1 MAKDN
6 GLEKSKN
13 ARTEAEP
20 FILVKPDGR
29 IISCN
34 ETFAELLGYD
44 QDELKELR
52 WDIDLTPPEW
62 VKGEKQVMNNIAVT
76 DQPNMFV
83 KEYIRKDGTRIAVEQ
98 QINAIK
104 DRRGEVQY
112 YYTFVNEIKGK
123 QARMDI
129 QRKIER
135 GHFSL
140 MGHWPVFIYRCVNDK
155 DWTMKWIHGDFKK
168 ITGYDIKEVIDNKV
182 ISWGKMIHPD
192 DIERTWDVAK
202 VGMNEARPFQQEYRI
217 IIKEGKIKWVLEM
230 NIGVVNSKGEEFF
243 EGFIT
248 DISERR
254 QAEEEM
260 KTILVNC
267 HKTLKEQ
274 YRLSNKVIYDLQAL
288 ADQEPDSEKIRQC
301 IKTMLCIQ
309 SRTCRLIDSV
319 YIDFDGFNKLAQE
332 IEFIFDGKS
341 YFYPKIMTIFSDR
354 R

>member
-1 MAKDN
+1 MAK
-6 GLEKSKN
+6 GSELEKNKH

-20 FILVKPDGR
+20 FILVKANGR

-34 ETFAELLGYD
+34 EAFVELLGYS

-62 VKGEKQVMNNIAVT
+62 VNGQREAMKNIAAT
-76 DQPNMFV
+76 DHPNMYV
-83 KEYIRKDGTRIAVEQ
+83 KEYIRKDGKRIAVEQ
-98 QINAIK
+98 LINAIK

-112 YYTFVNEIKGK
+112 YYVFVREIKEQNAK
-123 QARMDI
+123 MDV

-135 GHFSL
+135 GYFSL
-140 MGHWPVFIYRCVNDK
+140 MGHWPVFAYRCVNDK
-155 DWTMKWIHGDFKK
+155 DWSMKWIHGDFKE
-168 ITGYDIKEVIDNKV
+168 ITGYDIEEVIDNKV
-182 ISWGKMIHPD
+182 ISWGKIIHPD
-192 DIERTWDVAK
+192 DIERTWDVAR
-202 VGMNEARPFQQEYRI
+202 VGINEGRPFQQEYRI
-217 IIKEGKIKWVLEM
+217 ITKDGIIKWVLEM

-248 DISERR
+248 DITVRK
-254 QAEEEM
+254 QAEEEL
-260 KTILVNC
+260 KSILFNC

-288 ADQEPDSEKIRQC
+288 AEKEPDSELIRQC

-319 YIDFDGFNKLAQE
+319 YIDFDGLNKLAQE

-341 YFYPKIMTIFSDR
+341 YFYPKITSIFSDR